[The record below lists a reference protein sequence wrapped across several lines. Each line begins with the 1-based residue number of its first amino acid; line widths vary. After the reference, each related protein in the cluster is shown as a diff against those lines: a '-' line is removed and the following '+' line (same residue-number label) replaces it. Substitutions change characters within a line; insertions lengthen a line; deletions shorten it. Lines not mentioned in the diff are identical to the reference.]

1 MTESH
6 PELTAEL
13 RRLAQTLLDTL
24 DPAVR
29 MAAARAASGRPGRC
43 EQVWCPVCAVAALVA
58 GEQHPLLTIVAE
70 HSVSLLAVVRAMT
83 EGLEDTS
90 RAASDPPGTPSS
102 PEPEPVRPRPGHYQH
117 IPIDVDE

>member
-29 MAAARAASGRPGRC
+29 MAAARAASGSPGKC
-43 EQVWCPVCAVAALVA
+43 EQVWCPVCAVAALVS
-58 GEQHPLLTIVAE
+58 GEQHPLLTVVAE

-83 EGLEDTS
+83 EGLEETV
-90 RAASDPPGTPSS
+90 RTPADPPGAPSS
-102 PEPEPVRPRPGHYQH
+102 PEPEPARPRPGHYQH